1 MTHTSRSAPLR
12 SVLKDRS
19 ESKNGGSA
27 HNWGSLENERDLEFM
42 GIDTGQ
48 QEINGLSDDEE
59 SGLSDECASF
69 SLCLSPPIHPCD
81 LPHPSLAPPPARPP
95 SLSCAKLTSPPPAT
109 SPKSKPAGSP
119 VLKAEKRR
127 DLSCAR
133 RNLSCAGLKF
143 GQVSSSGGLK
153 FGRGLKVE
161 RGTEVLKAPMGGH
174 TAAPRVTQDLS
185 CGRT

>member
-1 MTHTSRSAPLR
+1 MTHTSRSAPPR

-81 LPHPSLAPPPARPP
+81 LPHPSLALPPARPP
-95 SLSCAKLTSPPPAT
+95 SLSCAKLTSAPPAT
-109 SPKSKPAGSP
+109 SPKSKLAGSP

-127 DLSCAR
+127 
-133 RNLSCAGLKF
+133 LKF

-161 RGTEVLKAPMGGH
+161 RGTEVLNYMSGLKLTSA
-174 TAAPRVTQDLS
+174 T
-185 CGRT
+185 